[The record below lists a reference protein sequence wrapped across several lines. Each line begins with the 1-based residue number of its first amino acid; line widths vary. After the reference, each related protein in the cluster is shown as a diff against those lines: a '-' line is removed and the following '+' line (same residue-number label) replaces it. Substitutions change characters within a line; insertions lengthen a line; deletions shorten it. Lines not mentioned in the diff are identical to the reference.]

1 VHNTSSHLTYVNV
14 QPDGYRKLVAIQ
26 QKRPCAAKSTA
37 CPEISKEE
45 LRSVVGG
52 MLATRTGRC
61 EVIASMNRNTELKGT
76 PIPIGG

>member
-1 VHNTSSHLTYVNV
+1 MHNTSSHLTYVNV

-26 QKRPCAAKSTA
+26 EKRPCAAKSTA

-52 MLATRTGRC
+52 MPATTNW
-61 EVIASMNRNTELKGT
+61 AM
-76 PIPIGG
+76 